1 MKPSIC
7 MNNNAPVFIKPGD
20 WQPLYQAVTDFYQTS
35 HNPTQ
40 ADVVQQ
46 QADQLAQAFCHCA
59 SESDYAVYAQLP
71 FQPEQSPF
79 CTLLA
84 VKQCSLLY
92 LLGRTLQWPEKL
104 SQQLLSTAL
113 LSLAALA
120 APLNKLTDEQR
131 KSNKLLQFPAH
142 YSLSRLKTVLAPAS
156 RYWLQHCYAGKTKA
170 GWQQNPFS
178 TALQLTNQLARQLLL
193 NPADDLLQALRLMLW
208 RQPDPASF
216 QLLEALAGIGP
227 ALWRCGQVLQQ
238 EQQQW
243 LVLDQQAELWLVVSI
258 RQGQLSG
265 PVQAIEPPDEAYQL
279 QSGFH
284 DWRWLQQI
292 SKAEHSDLI
301 QQSLPGIVSG
311 HESASVL
318 DFAAIQQR
326 CTLAPDRLIPM
337 LEQDAAGTALLLAAA
352 SKANRS
358 QQDIHQLKHALLLL
372 GHAQL
377 PWLLAQVQCQ
387 RFALQQHQPHH
398 HWLLQLRGLLHQA
411 LLEQPWDLPA
421 AQLEL
426 LSWLLC
432 LPLWQQSALRYLA
445 GFSPTSCQQLHKLC
459 QQQLWQSDGY
469 LKRVLWLLKQYQQ
482 PKALQKAV
490 LHFRVPASAH
500 AQPGQVSQYS
510 ELLHAAWQCCDSLM
524 LQSAPAS
531 QLTEQLPA
539 SLLQDCYYP
548 LTLSM

>member
-1 MKPSIC
+1 
-7 MNNNAPVFIKPGD
+7 MNNNVQVFIKPGD
-20 WQPLYQAVTDFYQTS
+20 WQPLYQAVADFYQTS
-35 HNPTQ
+35 HHPTQ
-40 ADVVQQ
+40 ADAVQQ
-46 QADQLAQAFCHCA
+46 QADQLAQAFCNCA

-71 FQPEQSPF
+71 FHPEHCAF
-79 CTLLA
+79 CTVLA
-84 VKQCSLLY
+84 LKQCSLLY
-92 LLGRTLQWPEKL
+92 LLGRALQWPEKL
-104 SQQLLSTAL
+104 IQQLLCTAL

-156 RYWLQHCYAGKTKA
+156 RYWLQHCYAGKTKPS
-170 GWQQNPFS
+170 WQQNPFS
-178 TALQLTNQLARQLLL
+178 TALQLTNQLARQLVL
-193 NPADDLLQALRLMLW
+193 NPADDLLHWLRLMLW

-216 QLLEALAGIGP
+216 QLLEALAGIGS
-227 ALWRCGQVLQQ
+227 ALWRCGLLLQQ
-238 EQQQW
+238 EQQW
-243 LVLDQQAELWLVVSI
+243 LVLDQQAELWLGVSI

-265 PVQAIEPPDEAYQL
+265 PVQAIEQPDKACQL
-279 QSGFH
+279 QGGFH

-301 QQSLPGIVSG
+301 QQSLPAIVSG

-318 DFAAIQQR
+318 DYAAIQQL
-326 CTLAPDRLIPM
+326 CALEPAQLLCQ
-337 LEQDAAGTALLLAAA
+337 LEQDATGTALLLAAA

-358 QQDIHQLKHALLLL
+358 QQEIHQLKHALLLL

-387 RFALQQHQPHH
+387 RFALQQHQPYH
-398 HWLLQLRGLLHQA
+398 HWLVQLRALLHQA
-411 LLEQPWDLPA
+411 LSEQPWDLPA

-482 PKALQKAV
+482 PKALQQAV

-510 ELLHAAWQCCDSLM
+510 ELLHGAWQCCDQFM
-524 LQSAPAS
+524 LQPAPPS

-539 SLLQDCYYP
+539 SLLQHCYYP
-548 LTLSM
+548 LTLTM